1 MEDKKLSD
9 VLHLYKGAQ
18 VQINIDKDVPF
29 YGEFLSVRSDG
40 DDDIWSVLR
49 DGQKFEYPA
58 GLCKLC
64 LNSLYKLSEKDK
76 EELAAV
82 ANAFNH
88 HRLKGMVGVYERDAA
103 AMVYLLGKGYDLF
116 ELLLSDFEN
125 VIELKYEKL

>member
-1 MEDKKLSD
+1 M
-9 VLHLYKGAQ
+9 
-18 VQINIDKDVPF
+18 
-29 YGEFLSVRSDG
+29 
-40 DDDIWSVLR
+40 R